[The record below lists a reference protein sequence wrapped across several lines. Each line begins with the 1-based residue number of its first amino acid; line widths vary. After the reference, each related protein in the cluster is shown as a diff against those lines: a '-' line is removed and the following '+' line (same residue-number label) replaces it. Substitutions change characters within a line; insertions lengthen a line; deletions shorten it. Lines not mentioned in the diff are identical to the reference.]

1 MKGLTTAVAVVLAAG
16 ANSCVPN
23 DSSIHILNAFPLS
36 STTGAQGCTAL
47 TIAIYAGTLDI
58 SGTSRYLLQ
67 FQMESTFA
75 QISTVGTTD
84 VIQGPQRNDFI
95 ADAILFSYS
104 ATPPVAGLANEVLPI
119 FFRIPA
125 GAGTGTFLQMYL
137 TTANTQ
143 QALRASVGPG
153 QIVNLNVTVQVRGA
167 LASGQKL
174 TSNKV
179 TFPIQVFNSG
189 FSGCAAGD
197 VRIPSGPCGAP
208 GGQDGSIVGCC
219 RDFTPRP
226 VGCPTL

>member
-75 QISTVGTTD
+75 LINDGL
-84 VIQGPQRNDFI
+84 QGPSRNDFI